1 MTHAKPTALALS
13 ISIALAMYATA
24 AQADEGAG
32 ETDLPTVVL
41 DTQTVT
47 ISRYSA
53 LAESHIDQAQ
63 IARTMA
69 SDSRDLVRYETGV
82 SVVETGCMGASGFAI

>member
-13 ISIALAMYATA
+13 ISNALAMYATA

-41 DTQTVT
+41 DTQTV
-47 ISRYSA
+47 SRSTFKA
-53 LAESHIDQAQ
+53 RHRHKRCKLTCGRQRCFGWHGAIPDQKP
-63 IARTMA
+63 AR
-69 SDSRDLVRYETGV
+69 LFE
-82 SVVETGCMGASGFAI
+82 